1 MYSIVEEYVNGF
13 NGLVSAAK
21 KKSNAYK
28 NDNWSSAS
36 VSTAVSSAHALQQQA
51 NEGRAT
57 GAPAVIGSKTF
68 AVGKTAATAAATA
81 APATAQTAA
90 TSAIVGSRSF
100 EYVGKTPATA
110 QTAAPA
116 TAQTVATPAPTTEK
130 KSVWP
135 WIVGGIA
142 LLGVGYMILKK

>member
-28 NDNWSSAS
+28 NDNWGPAS
-36 VSTAVSSAHALQQQA
+36 VSTAVSSAHTLQQQA

-68 AVGKTAATAAATA
+68 ATVGKTAATAATA

-90 TSAIVGSRSF
+90 T
-100 EYVGKTPATA
+100 ATV
-110 QTAAPA
+110 QTA
-116 TAQTVATPAPTTEK
+116 ATPAPTTGK

-135 WIVGGIA
+135 WIVGGLA
-142 LLGVGYMILKK
+142 VLGIGYMILKK

>member
-36 VSTAVSSAHALQQQA
+36 VSTAVSSAHTLQQQA
-51 NEGRAT
+51 NEGRET

-68 AVGKTAATAAATA
+68 AVGKTAATAAATS

-90 TSAIVGSRSF
+90 T
-100 EYVGKTPATA
+100 P
-110 QTAAPA
+110 APA
-116 TAQTVATPAPTTEK
+116 TEK

>member
-21 KKSNAYK
+21 KKSNDYK

-36 VSTAVSSAHALQQQA
+36 VSTAVSQAHTLQQQA
-51 NEGRAT
+51 NEGREA

-68 AVGKTAATAAATA
+68 AVGKTAATAATA
-81 APATAQTAA
+81 A
-90 TSAIVGSRSF
+90 
-100 EYVGKTPATA
+100 PATA

-116 TAQTVATPAPTTEK
+116 TAQTAAPATAQTAATPAPATEK

>member
-36 VSTAVSSAHALQQQA
+36 VSTAVSSAHTLQQQA
-51 NEGRAT
+51 NEGRA
-57 GAPAVIGSKTF
+57 KTF
-68 AVGKTAATAAATA
+68 AVGKTAATAQTA
-81 APATAQTAA
+81 APTTAQTAA
-90 TSAIVGSRSF
+90 MSAIVGSRSF

-110 QTAAPA
+110 QASAPA
-116 TAQTVATPAPTTEK
+116 TAQTAATPAPTTEK

>member
-36 VSTAVSSAHALQQQA
+36 VSTAVSSAHTLQQQA

-57 GAPAVIGSKTF
+57 GAPAVIGAKTF
-68 AVGKTAATAAATA
+68 APVGKTAATAATTA
-81 APATAQTAA
+81 APATVQTA
-90 TSAIVGSRSF
+90 
-100 EYVGKTPATA
+100 
-110 QTAAPA
+110 
-116 TAQTVATPAPTTEK
+116 ATPAPTTGK
-130 KSVWP
+130 KTVWP
-135 WIVGGIA
+135 WIVGGLA
-142 LLGVGYMILKK
+142 VLGIGYMILKK

>member
-36 VSTAVSSAHALQQQA
+36 VSTAVSSAHTLQQQA
-51 NEGRAT
+51 NEGRET

-68 AVGKTAATAAATA
+68 AVGKTAATAAAT
-81 APATAQTAA
+81 
-90 TSAIVGSRSF
+90 SA
-100 EYVGKTPATA
+100 PATA

-116 TAQTVATPAPTTEK
+116 TAQTAAPAAATSAPATAQTAATPAPATEK

>member
-36 VSTAVSSAHALQQQA
+36 VSTAVSSAHTLQQQA
-51 NEGRAT
+51 NEGRA
-57 GAPAVIGSKTF
+57 KTF
-68 AVGKTAATAAATA
+68 AVGKTAATAQTS
-81 APATAQTAA
+81 APATAQTA
-90 TSAIVGSRSF
+90 
-100 EYVGKTPATA
+100 
-110 QTAAPA
+110 
-116 TAQTVATPAPTTEK
+116 ATPAPTTEK

>member
-36 VSTAVSSAHALQQQA
+36 VSTAVSSAHTLQQQA
-51 NEGRAT
+51 NEGRET

-68 AVGKTAATAAATA
+68 AVGKTAATAAA
-81 APATAQTAA
+81 Q
-90 TSAIVGSRSF
+90 TSA
-100 EYVGKTPATA
+100 PATA

-116 TAQTVATPAPTTEK
+116 TVQTAATPAPTTGK

-135 WIVGGIA
+135 WIVGGLA
-142 LLGVGYMILKK
+142 VLGIGYMILKK

>member
-21 KKSNAYK
+21 KKTNAYK
-28 NDNWSSAS
+28 NDNWGPAS
-36 VSTAVSSAHALQQQA
+36 VSTAVSSAHTLQQQA
-51 NEGRAT
+51 NEGRET

-90 TSAIVGSRSF
+90 
-100 EYVGKTPATA
+100 P
-110 QTAAPA
+110 TAAP
-116 TAQTVATPAPTTEK
+116 TSATPAPATEK

>member
-36 VSTAVSSAHALQQQA
+36 VSTAVSSAHTLQQQA
-51 NEGRAT
+51 NDGRET

-68 AVGKTAATAAATA
+68 AVGKTAATAAAQTS
-81 APATAQTAA
+81 APATVQTA
-90 TSAIVGSRSF
+90 
-100 EYVGKTPATA
+100 
-110 QTAAPA
+110 
-116 TAQTVATPAPTTEK
+116 ATPAPTTGK

-135 WIVGGIA
+135 WIVGGLA
-142 LLGVGYMILKK
+142 VLGIGYMILKK

>member
-21 KKSNAYK
+21 KKSNGYK

-36 VSTAVSSAHALQQQA
+36 VSTAVSSAHTLQQQA

-68 AVGKTAATAAATA
+68 KTAATAATTA
-81 APATAQTAA
+81 A
-90 TSAIVGSRSF
+90 
-100 EYVGKTPATA
+100 PATA

-116 TAQTVATPAPTTEK
+116 TAQTAAPATAQTAATPAPATEK

>member
-21 KKSNAYK
+21 KKSNDYK
-28 NDNWSSAS
+28 NSNWSSAS
-36 VSTAVSSAHALQQQA
+36 VSTAVSSAHTLQQQA
-51 NEGRAT
+51 NEGR
-57 GAPAVIGSKTF
+57 TF
-68 AVGKTAATAAATA
+68 KTAATAATTAVPATAQTA

-100 EYVGKTPATA
+100 EYVGKTPAAAATS
-110 QTAAPA
+110 APA

>member
-36 VSTAVSSAHALQQQA
+36 VSTAVSSAHTLQQQA

-57 GAPAVIGSKTF
+57 GAPA
-68 AVGKTAATAAATA
+68 ATTA

-110 QTAAPA
+110 QTSAPA
-116 TAQTVATPAPTTEK
+116 TAQTAATATAQTAATYAPTTEK

>member
-13 NGLVSAAK
+13 NGLILAAK

-28 NDNWSSAS
+28 NDNWGPAS
-36 VSTAVSSAHALQQQA
+36 VSTAVSSAHTLLQQA
-51 NEGRAT
+51 NEGRET

-68 AVGKTAATAAATA
+68 ATTAKTVAKATTAAATA

-90 TSAIVGSRSF
+90 T
-100 EYVGKTPATA
+100 
-110 QTAAPA
+110 
-116 TAQTVATPAPTTEK
+116 PAPTTGK

-135 WIVGGIA
+135 WIVGGLA
-142 LLGVGYMILKK
+142 VLGVGYMILKK